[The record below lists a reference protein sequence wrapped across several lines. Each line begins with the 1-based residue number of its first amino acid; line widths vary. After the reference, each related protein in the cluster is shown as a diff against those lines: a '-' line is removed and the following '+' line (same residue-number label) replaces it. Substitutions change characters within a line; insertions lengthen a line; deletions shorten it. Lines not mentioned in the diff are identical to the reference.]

1 MTGTKAKVAN
11 GYRIGWGLFF
21 VASAVFNA
29 VVTLPNSE
37 KVLEAFEAL
46 SVPGADAL
54 IRALMPFAAGLIA
67 SVVVME
73 AVVGA
78 LILSKGNR
86 ARLGLAASIA
96 WIVGLVPFLSWYGAV
111 NLALALSL
119 IPVLGREYN
128 KSLYDMTLGHLGGK
142 RPGVVAGYATLAV
155 TSLMAFAGFFG
166 GVALM
171 TNDDFVP
178 GGYLEKT
185 PFSSW
190 VIPGAL
196 LIAFVALPMLAAA
209 AILALRRSAS
219 GFAATAAGASLAGW
233 IVGQLAVLDYGMVLQ
248 PVMLLAGVGIAGM
261 GLLIHARTGEKR
273 WELAVA
279 LDRYLGSLHLHRPRR
294 SGRFAG
300 GFR

>member
-11 GYRIGWGLFF
+11 GFRIGWGLFF
-21 VASAVFNA
+21 LASAIFNT

-54 IRALMPFAAGLIA
+54 IRALTPYAAGLIA
-67 SVVVME
+67 VVVAME

-78 LILSKGNR
+78 LILSKGPR
-86 ARLGLAASIA
+86 VRLGLAASMV

-111 NLALALSL
+111 NLLLAISL
-119 IPVLGREYN
+119 IPTVRQDFD
-128 KSLYDMTLGHLGGK
+128 KSLYDMTVAHIGG
-142 RPGVVAGYATLAV
+142 RHPGVVLRYTALAI
-155 TSLMAFAGFFG
+155 TGLMAFAGFFG

-190 VIPGAL
+190 VVPGL
-196 LIAFVALPMLAAA
+196 LLMAMVALPMLAAA
-209 AILALRRSAS
+209 AVIAFRKSAS
-219 GFAATAAGASLAGW
+219 GLAAAAAGGFLTAW
-233 IVGQLAVLDYGMVLQ
+233 IIGQLTVLDYGMVLQ
-248 PVMLLAGVGIAGM
+248 PAMLLAGLAIAGM
-261 GLLIHARTGEKR
+261 GLLIHARTGEER
-273 WELAVA
+273 WELSAA
-279 LDRYLGSLHLHRPRR
+279 LDRYINGIHLHRAG
-294 SGRFAG
+294 GRFAG
-300 GFR
+300 GLR

>member
-29 VVTLPNSE
+29 VITLPNAE
-37 KVLEAFEAL
+37 KVMEAFEGL

-54 IRALMPFAAGLIA
+54 LRALMPFAAGLIA
-67 SVVVME
+67 AVVVME

-86 ARLGLAASIA
+86 ARLGLAASMA

-111 NLALALSL
+111 NLVLAVSL
-119 IPVLGREYN
+119 ITVIGRDYD
-128 KSLYDMTLGHLGGK
+128 KSLYDMTVGRLGGK
-142 RPGVVAGYATLAV
+142 DPGVVLRYTTLTV
-155 TSLMAFAGFFG
+155 TALMAFAGFFG

-178 GGYLEKT
+178 GGYLDKT

-190 VIPGAL
+190 VIPGIL
-196 LIAFVALPMLAAA
+196 LIAFVALPMLAATA
-209 AILALRRSAS
+209 VIVFRRSAT
-219 GFAATAAGASLAGW
+219 GLAAAAAGAFLAAW

-248 PVMLLAGVGIAGM
+248 PAMLLAGLGIAGV
-261 GLLIHARTGEKR
+261 GLLIHARTGEER
-273 WELAVA
+273 WELSAA
-279 LDRYLGSLHLHRPRR
+279 LDQYLGRFHLKRMGRR
-294 SGRFAG
+294 GRFVG
-300 GFR
+300 GLR

>member
-37 KVLEAFEAL
+37 KVLEAFEGL
-46 SVPGADAL
+46 SVPGADTL
-54 IRALMPFAAGLIA
+54 LRALMPFAAGLIA
-67 SVVVME
+67 AVVVME

-78 LILSKGNR
+78 LILSKGYR
-86 ARLGLAASIA
+86 AGLGLAASMA

-111 NLALALSL
+111 NLVLALSL
-119 IPVLGREYN
+119 IPVLGREYD
-128 KSLYDMTLGHLGGK
+128 KSLYDMTFGHLGGK
-142 RPGVVAGYATLAV
+142 SPGVVLRFSTLAV
-155 TSLMAFAGFFG
+155 TALMAFAGFFG

-190 VIPGAL
+190 VIPGIL
-196 LIAFVALPMLAAA
+196 LLAFVALPMLAAA
-209 AILALRRSAS
+209 AVITFRRSVS
-219 GFAATAAGASLAGW
+219 GLAAAAAGALLAAW
-233 IVGQLAVLDYGMVLQ
+233 IVGQLTMLDYGMVLQ
-248 PVMLLAGVGIAGM
+248 PAMLLAGLGIAGM

-273 WELAVA
+273 WELSGA
-279 LDRYLGSLHLHRPRR
+279 LDEYLSRFHLNRPGRR
-294 SGRFAG
+294 GRFAG
-300 GFR
+300 GLR